1 MSVSVSP
8 KGDIQEKLKIAL
20 DETRMLI
27 MGVQILIGFQFEA
40 IIQDGFAS
48 LPSSSQTCI
57 GGALLLMV
65 GTAGLLIAPAAQHRL
80 VEDGNASWRV
90 IAATTRC
97 MTAAL
102 LAFAIG
108 IALAF
113 YVAMERIA
121 GSSWALI
128 SALAAFTVA
137 STVWFAFALM
147 FHDPRT
153 GKEQVVTENTKT
165 PLSEKINYMLTEAR
179 VVLPG
184 VQALLG
190 FQLVAV
196 LTRRFDELPEALKV
210 AHAVGLGL
218 MLLSVVLLLAPA
230 ALHRLAFGGE
240 DVPVV
245 HKLGSLLV
253 TAALAALALG
263 LSAEVMVALGA
274 LSGRLDVGALSAVIV
289 LLVLVGLWYV
299 WPLTIRAHLRPSARP
314 IA

>member
-1 MSVSVSP
+1 MSVSSSP
-8 KGDIQEKLKIAL
+8 KGDIQGKLKIAL

-48 LPSSSQTCI
+48 LPSSSQICI

-65 GTAGLLIAPAAQHRL
+65 GTAGLLITPAAQHRL
-80 VEDGNASWRV
+80 VEDGNASCRV
-90 IAATTRC
+90 ITTTTRC

-102 LAFAIG
+102 VAFAVG

-121 GSSWALI
+121 GFSSALI
-128 SALAAFTVA
+128 FAVAAFMVASVLWFALALAFRDA
-137 STVWFAFALM
+137 G
-147 FHDPRT
+147 T
-153 GKEQVVTENTKT
+153 GKEQSVTESTET
-165 PLSEKINYMLTEAR
+165 PLPEKINYMLTEAR

-230 ALHRLAFGGE
+230 ALHRLAFRGE

-245 HKLGSLLV
+245 HKLGSFLV

-263 LSAEVMVALGA
+263 LSAEVTVAFGA
-274 LSGRLDVGALSAVIV
+274 LSGRLDIGALAAVIV
-289 LLVLVGLWYV
+289 LLALFGLWYV

-314 IA
+314 R